1 MNEATDH
8 PIKRVLLVD
17 DDPGVR
23 TVTAR
28 MLQLGGYATVEA
40 DNGLVALE
48 RFEQEPCDVVITDR
62 SMAELSGE
70 ELAEQIKDRS
80 PHTPVILITG
90 FAYLAQRP
98 ELFAAVLPKPFRIDD
113 LLTAVAQVLDN

>member
-1 MNEATDH
+1 MTQDPEP
-8 PIKRVLLVD
+8 PIKCVLLVD

-48 RFEQEPCDVVITDR
+48 RFEQEPFDVVITDR
-62 SMAELSGE
+62 AMAELSGE
-70 ELAEQIKDRS
+70 ELAEQIKHRS
-80 PHTPVILITG
+80 PQTPIILITG
-90 FAYLAQRP
+90 FGYMVQRP

-113 LLTAVAQVLDN
+113 LLTTLAQVLDE